1 MKSLTLMIIILRLG
15 LWLIIIIYWLRLR
28 LFDILIIIEWVFV
41 LFNAMVLSS
50 NRLRYSNFT
59 AMIPVQVR
67 LRLDNQH

>member
-15 LWLIIIIYWLRLR
+15 LWLIIIYWLRLR